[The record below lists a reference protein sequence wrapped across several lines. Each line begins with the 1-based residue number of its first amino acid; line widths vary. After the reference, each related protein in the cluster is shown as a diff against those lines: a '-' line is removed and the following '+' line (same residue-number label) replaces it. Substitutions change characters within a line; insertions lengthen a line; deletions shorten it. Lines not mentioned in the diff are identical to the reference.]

1 MILYIESLDI
11 YASIFI
17 YDYKYFSG
25 PNKGIKKAGND
36 KTKLVASSVQNE
48 KQFKR
53 QTTQPDFNAPPYA
66 PAPAQKENPTI
77 WYSSEQKEPVR

>member
-36 KTKLVASSVQNE
+36 KTKLVASVQNE